1 MQSNGKIRQTV
12 RKKACSMVSLLRK
25 IIIRKSRVSLI
36 LCRNNL
42 AYNVF
47 VYSSDSNQ
55 HIIDQLGRYYDL
67 RYMQEYKRVKFLA
80 GLSSYNEDEIV
91 EKIEREAIESTN
103 PQHL

>member
-1 MQSNGKIRQTV
+1 LQSNRKIRQTV
-12 RKKACSMVSLLRK
+12 RKKACSMVGLLRK

-103 PQHL
+103 P